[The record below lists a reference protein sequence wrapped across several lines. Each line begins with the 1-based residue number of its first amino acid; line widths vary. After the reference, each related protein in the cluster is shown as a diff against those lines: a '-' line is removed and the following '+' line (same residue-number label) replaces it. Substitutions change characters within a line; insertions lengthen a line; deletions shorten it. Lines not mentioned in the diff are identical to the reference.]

1 MDSEAPAAPVVDK
14 VSQLAETSANGRS
27 HPSKKNQGK
36 VPVRIHKSEREK
48 MKREHLNELFI
59 ALANALGPLQQNNG
73 KASILGE
80 TTRLLKE
87 MHAQIEGLRREN
99 AALLSESQYV
109 SIEKNELHDENSALE
124 SQIVKLRIELQERV
138 VHSKPDL
145 NVPPPEESSHFSLEQ
160 PALQQAPPY
169 GSPFYVIPV
178 CSDPQAYSE
187 QDTTQPALK
196 PTTNELFAEETRFKV
211 AQISSPPQF
220 VFATPSPT
228 HSISVFWKPNLKWRF
243 CRSFRR
249 RFQWRFHGGDFVG
262 DFSGVDEKDCYDRVD
277 FVGDFVGD
285 FSGVTVC

>member
-1 MDSEAPAAPVVDK
+1 MQKSGKEMSMESEVPAAPVVDK
-14 VSQLAETSANGRS
+14 VSQLAETSANGS

-59 ALANALGPLQQNNG
+59 ALANALGPSQQNNG

-145 NVPPPEESSHFSLEQ
+145 NNNLHYSKHHCTEVLST
-160 PALQQAPPY
+160 
-169 GSPFYVIPV
+169 VIPV

-196 PTTNELFAEETRFKV
+196 PTTNVSKPHARY
-211 AQISSPPQF
+211 P
-220 VFATPSPT
+220 TPSDSWPVPT
-228 HSISVFWKPNLKWRF
+228 SRKAT
-243 CRSFRR
+243 
-249 RFQWRFHGGDFVG
+249 
-262 DFSGVDEKDCYDRVD
+262 GVIVAVEN
-277 FVGDFVGD
+277 
-285 FSGVTVC
+285 